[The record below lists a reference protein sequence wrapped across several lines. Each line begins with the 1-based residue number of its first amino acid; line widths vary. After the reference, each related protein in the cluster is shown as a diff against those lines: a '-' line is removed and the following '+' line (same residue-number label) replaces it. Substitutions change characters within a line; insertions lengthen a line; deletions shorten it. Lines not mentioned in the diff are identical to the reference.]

1 MFLKCLD
8 SSERCVCACAG
19 MCECACARQ
28 KRNRMWNRKE
38 RKEID
43 PAKGSKQEEQ
53 REESEIQ
60 KEKRRGEA

>member
-1 MFLKCLD
+1 
-8 SSERCVCACAG
+8 